1 MIGPQSLVV
10 FSVYSTFY
18 HGGATAQTL
27 DREEVGNI
35 SYLCRHNFIDLL
47 LSGFEFEPTS
57 FRFEIGKVKF

>member
-27 DREEVGNI
+27 EREEGGNI

-47 LSGFEFEPTS
+47 FSGFEPTS
-57 FRFEIGKVKF
+57 SDLKFKKKK